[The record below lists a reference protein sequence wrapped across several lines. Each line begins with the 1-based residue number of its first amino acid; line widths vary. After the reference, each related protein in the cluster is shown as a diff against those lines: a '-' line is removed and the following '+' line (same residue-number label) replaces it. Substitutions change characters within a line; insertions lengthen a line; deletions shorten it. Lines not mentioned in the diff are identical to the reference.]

1 MRQAEPCKDAAC
13 AVDSLHLPLCVC
25 VCCVLCVYSVCPSV
39 SSFFCY
45 RTRRSSKVCAAFASL
60 AFRIVLLLDVAVF
73 GRPTGQRRPQRAPHL
88 AVRQSLLRDEGSHRQ
103 PKGAQSTCQERG
115 HRHRCRCHLCES
127 AEATMPLHLRRRE
140 RIRAPQHKSG
150 LLARWRCWPYKG
162 LQQNTRCDAPSMARL
177 VMQCVGLP
185 TS

>member
-25 VCCVLCVYSVCPSV
+25 VCCVLCAVCVQCVPVCFVFFLLQDTCKQPSLR
-39 SSFFCY
+39 Y
-45 RTRRSSKVCAAFASL
+45 IASL

-103 PKGAQSTCQERG
+103 PKGAQSTCQEHG

-140 RIRAPQHKSG
+140 RAPQHKSG

-177 VMQCVGLP
+177 V
-185 TS
+185 T